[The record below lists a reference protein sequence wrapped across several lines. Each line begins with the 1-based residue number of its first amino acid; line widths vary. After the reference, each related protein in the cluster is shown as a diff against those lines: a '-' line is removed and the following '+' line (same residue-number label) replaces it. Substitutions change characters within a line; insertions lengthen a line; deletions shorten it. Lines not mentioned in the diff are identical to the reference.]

1 MSFRGQK
8 VKITLPIPNRL
19 FFHMKTIHNSLLTVY
34 RMLQHSKEW
43 ISRVLIWDA
52 QNGYVFSKL
61 LVNLII
67 DFGNWGQMCQ
77 DVVMTALEY
86 FGYIIP

>member
-8 VKITLPIPNRL
+8 VKITLSTPNRL
-19 FFHMKTIHNSLLTVY
+19 FFHMKAIHNSRLTVY
-34 RMLQHSKEW
+34 RRLQHSKEW

-52 QNGYVFSKL
+52 QSGYVFSRL
-61 LVNLII
+61 MANLII
-67 DFGNWGQMCQ
+67 DFGDWGQMCQ
-77 DVVMTALEY
+77 DVFMTALEY

>member
-1 MSFRGQK
+1 
-8 VKITLPIPNRL
+8 
-19 FFHMKTIHNSLLTVY
+19 MKTIHNSRLTVY

-52 QNGYVFSKL
+52 QNGYVFSIL
-61 LVNLII
+61 MVNLII
-67 DFGNWGQMCQ
+67 DFGDWGQMCQ